1 MHPTQIFLHNSA
13 ALRAEFR
20 LDDARLILWWS
31 PRAGESHDCADRNF
45 SSRDNPLS
53 VFEDIALE
61 GFALG
66 EFQRCDYDPFH
77 CVLHYARGRL
87 HFAIHPDHAA
97 LVLWADVAFAV
108 DLKTGR
114 YDERLAAEPALFAVR
129 HPEPTAY
136 AFEFAAALGAG
147 AGAMHYSAV
156 HASWNSHYVRAALS
170 PGQLLVLSPSLAEA
184 PAQAR
189 ASHLA
194 TSLAALAPE
203 ALLAQI
209 ETALVPVEALGR
221 VHAPAHPDLEALRRV
236 SVRALHSMIDRS
248 GAFRASIKAI
258 YYLIWVRDSG
268 FSFGYQAAA
277 GWPHRLAEVCR
288 FLLANPTTAVGEG
301 VPPGRF
307 FGQLANRTYGKYE
320 EDGTFYVTW
329 LVFTHWTQT
338 GRRDVADAALPV
350 LRDAMDWVERR
361 AWDAERGLFGNF
373 FGDETPAHG
382 SRDMGHDYAIGK
394 PGGTEHMAYEGQPVL
409 RSYDIYFNLLQHS
422 AYAMLAAL
430 TGERVWLDKAERL
443 WSALA
448 PFLETAARSPEGL
461 PDFGELLLADGRRA
475 RKGPWGPTYAS
486 SIYPW
491 ALALP
496 GFAPVPGL
504 DAIRAAL
511 LKGIFAAPAMHFL
524 NGVNAAIAAVDPW
537 LHPEDGLVAMH
548 REIAAQSARPGKFL
562 PMGGAMPEKYDAPEG
577 NLYHDIRPQGFAM
590 GSWLAAFAGL
600 AVRRLPHGLAL
611 RPSRAVRRV
620 EAYPWH
626 GYSLELRVSAE
637 GPACLLRVGGAAQPH
652 TLQIPH
658 EALAAVSGSAPG
670 STVVELAAAPAVQAP
685 LLLRST
691 VELLSVRVDD
701 QGVRYALVVHGVG
714 ELAFAARPASAR
726 LMDPAGTDIPATWTV
741 EPGIAFLRFAHFGAA
756 QVIIPPG

>member
-1 MHPTQIFLHNSA
+1 MHPTQIFLHNAS

-20 LDDARLILWWS
+20 LDDARLLLWWS
-31 PRAGESHDCADRNF
+31 PKAGESVDCADRNF
-45 SSRDNPLS
+45 SHRDNPLS
-53 VFEDIALE
+53 VFEE
-61 GFALG
+61 VSVNGFRLG
-66 EFQRCDYDPFH
+66 DFSHCDYDPYH
-77 CVLHYARGRL
+77 SVLHYARGRL
-87 HFAIHPDHAA
+87 HLAIAPDTAA
-97 LVLWADVAFAV
+97 LMLWADTPCEV
-108 DLKTGR
+108 DFKTGR
-114 YDERLAAEPALFAVR
+114 YDQRLVAEPTAFAVH
-129 HPEPTAY
+129 HPEPAY
-136 AFEFAAALGAG
+136 GFEFATALGAG
-147 AGAMHYSAV
+147 AGHFIHSAV
-156 HASWNSHYVRAALS
+156 HARWNSHYVRATLA
-170 PGQLLVLSPSLAEA
+170 PGQALVV
-184 PAQAR
+184 
-189 ASHLA
+189 A
-194 TSLAALAPE
+194 TSLDSASPPDRASTLANDLAAAGSAP
-203 ALLAQI
+203 LLARI
-209 ETALVPVEALGR
+209 ETALAPVEAMGR
-221 VHAPAHPDLEALRRV
+221 VHAPDHPELESLRRL

-277 GWPHRLAEVCR
+277 GWPHRLGEVCR
-288 FLLANPTTAVGEG
+288 FLLANPTSAVGEG

-350 LRDAMDWVERR
+350 LREAMDWVERR
-361 AWDAERGLFGNF
+361 TWDSERGLFGNF

-394 PGGTEHMAYEGQPVL
+394 PGGTEHMAHEGQPVV

-430 TGERVWLDKAERL
+430 SGEKTWLDKAERL
-443 WSALA
+443 WRALA
-448 PFLETAARSPEGL
+448 PLLATRSPEGL
-461 PDFGELLLADGRRA
+461 PDFGELLLADGRRV
-475 RKGPWGPTYAS
+475 RKGPWGPSYAS

-496 GFAPVPGL
+496 GFAPIPGL
-504 DAIRAAL
+504 DALRAAL

-537 LHPEDGLVAMH
+537 LHPEYGLVAMH
-548 REIAAQSARPGKFL
+548 REIAAQSARPGKYL

-590 GSWLAAFAGL
+590 GSWLAAFTGL
-600 AVRRLPHGLAL
+600 ALRRLPHGLAL

-620 EAYPWH
+620 EAYPWL
-626 GYSLELRVSAE
+626 GYSLDLRISAD
-637 GPACLLRVGGAAQPH
+637 GPACLLRVAGIDQPH

-658 EALAAVSGSAPG
+658 DTLAAGPDPAVELVSAPA
-670 STVVELAAAPAVQAP
+670 LQQP
-685 LLLRST
+685 LLLRSS
-691 VELLSVRVDD
+691 VELRSVRVDRD
-701 QGVRYALVVHGVG
+701 PSGPLVRYVLLVHGVG

-726 LMDPAGTDIPATWTV
+726 MVDSQGVEIPTTWTE
-741 EPGIAFLRFAHFGAA
+741 EPGIAFLRFRHFGPAVA
-756 QVIIPPG
+756 ELASS